1 MAPKQ
6 TVFER
11 IHIQSC
17 SCVPVFRKAWIHC
30 IALLA
35 ARGKMQKKAVIF
47 FSEWHTPPSLLYSNI
62 SYFLN
67 YAMLDRKNGLSR
79 KDSCTYTF
87 FLYFQCWIKNRN
99 IRATKSFCPGMRHSF
114 FPSFPTSQLPP
125 ESSRCWIENM
135 DTWTFL
141 MCHPPSHLCKLPVVC
156 IYNVGSNILDS
167 GARKV
172 VSRRT
177 LSKFP

>member
-17 SCVPVFRKAWIHC
+17 SYVPVFRKAWIHC

-35 ARGKMQKKAVIF
+35 ARGTMQKKAVIF

-87 FLYFQCWIKNRN
+87 FSL
-99 IRATKSFCPGMRHSF
+99 
-114 FPSFPTSQLPP
+114 FPMLNQKQ
-125 ESSRCWIENM
+125 E
-135 DTWTFL
+135 
-141 MCHPPSHLCKLPVVC
+141 H
-156 IYNVGSNILDS
+156 
-167 GARKV
+167 
-172 VSRRT
+172 
-177 LSKFP
+177 